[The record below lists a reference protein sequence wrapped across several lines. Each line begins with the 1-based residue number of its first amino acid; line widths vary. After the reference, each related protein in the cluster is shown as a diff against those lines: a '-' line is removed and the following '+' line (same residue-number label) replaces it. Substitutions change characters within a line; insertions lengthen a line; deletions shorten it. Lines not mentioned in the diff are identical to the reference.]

1 MDQPILPDYSS
12 ILDIPLLGLDPSQM
26 FDSFRNFKPVRDY
39 QREDRRL
46 FEYGKGLQIPSVIF
60 GSIILFEYLLRA
72 CKQLKEWNEIKLRAL
87 NKSTEDDTNMRL
99 EWEKD
104 LKCVIPEIAE
114 ALHNAEVLLPQR
126 PLKKICDKIRQDPA
140 WYLRK
145 ELINDCIERGGC
157 CGRTCGC
164 CEKRC
169 LTGKEKG
176 IGYCTMGCW
185 CCEVNRVYSITDD
198 GWDVVFNNLLDRLQS
213 ENPSYLLAMTEAY
226 FSKPGIFGL
235 GKMSMVR
242 SLAWHLKKGSF
253 WQWKRV
259 SK

>member
-1 MDQPILPDYSS
+1 MLADYSS

-46 FEYGKGLQIPSVIF
+46 FEYGRGLQIPSEIF
-60 GSIILFEYLLRA
+60 ATIIRFEHFLRA
-72 CKQLKEWNEIKLRAL
+72 IKQRKERDEIKLRAL
-87 NKSTEDDTNMRL
+87 NKSTEDDTKMRH
-99 EWEKD
+99 EYGKY
-104 LKCVIPEIAE
+104 LKEFEVMIPEIAE
-114 ALHNAEVLLPQR
+114 GLHNAEVLLPQR
-126 PLKKICDKIRQDPA
+126 PLKKIYDRIRQDPA

-145 ELINDCIERGGC
+145 ELINDCMERGGC

-169 LTGKEKG
+169 LAGKEKG
-176 IGYCTMGCW
+176 IGHCTVSCW
-185 CCEVNRVYSITDD
+185 CCEVNRGYLITDD
-198 GWDVVFNNLLDRLQS
+198 DWRVVVNNLLDRLLS
-213 ENPSYLLAMTEAY
+213 ENPSYLLTMTEAY

-235 GKMSMVR
+235 GKMSLAR
-242 SLAWHLKKGSF
+242 SLAWYWKKGSL